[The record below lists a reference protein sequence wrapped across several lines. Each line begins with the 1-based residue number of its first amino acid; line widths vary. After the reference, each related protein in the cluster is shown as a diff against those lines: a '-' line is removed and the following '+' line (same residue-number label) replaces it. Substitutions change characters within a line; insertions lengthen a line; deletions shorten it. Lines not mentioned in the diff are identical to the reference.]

1 VDAFW
6 TRNGRAHPRSA
17 ITAVPKNLANCTPSP
32 LSDSNRR
39 SLPYHGRFTASRMFT
54 AAHERRRNPCKLG
67 KPEYTAVVCEAHSG
81 SNSWTENG
89 RKAWAGYESD
99 SCLTA
104 AAAALPATRHPVSAI
119 ARRSIARLGSA
130 SDGSPGPISRT
141 PALRVPKTPDQH
153 GPSSSVES
161 RRMWDAHNSAI
172 ATDQSSRSGGRLRA
186 TPSERHCSDAVI
198 RRRAIAFTMQKW
210 GDGGCGTGP
219 LARDRLAPRRREITS
234 GREGG
239 RPHRAAPDGECDP
252 SATRGA
258 RAHGRPRRLTGWA
271 DVLAGGGRVRLHHVA
286 GGG

>member
-1 VDAFW
+1 LDAKW
-6 TRNGRAHPRSA
+6 TRTPPIGHHRGAKEPGELHAKPSVGLEPTIPSVPRKVHGITDVHGRSRAATKSLQIGKTGVYGRG
-17 ITAVPKNLANCTPSP
+17 LRSP
-32 LSDSNRR
+32 LGFD
-39 SLPYHGRFTASRMFT
+39 
-54 AAHERRRNPCKLG
+54 
-67 KPEYTAVVCEAHSG
+67 
-81 SNSWTENG
+81 SWTENG